1 MPGKVPVQVDGRAIL
16 LSHLDKVLWPAWSKA
31 EMIDYYARVAG
42 AMVPHL
48 RDRPASFLR
57 GPEGMTGPLFVAKNV
72 PPGSPSW
79 LREVEVVGKEG
90 PRQHL
95 VLDDTPSLIAA
106 ANMYCLEIHVPQWT
120 ASGGRDAD
128 DRPLHDRLVVDLDPG
143 EGATVTACCEVALLV
158 RAELAADGLACAAVT
173 SGVKGLHLYA
183 PLRPTPEAAV
193 VGYAKTLAERLAA
206 AHPALVVA
214 RMTKSLRRGKVFL
227 DWSQNSTSKTT
238 SAPYTLRATHTDIP
252 GVSSP
257 LTWSEVEGCAS
268 PADLAFSPESVA
280 ARVAADGDHASVLC
294 DAAAAAALP

>member
-79 LREVEVVGKEG
+79 LRVVDVIGKEG

-120 ASGGRDAD
+120 VTGGRDA
-128 DRPLHDRLVVDLDPG
+128 HDRLVIDLDPG
-143 EGATVTACCEVALLV
+143 EGATITECCRVALLI
-158 RAELAADGLACAAVT
+158 REELAADGLACVPVT

-183 PLRPTPEAAV
+183 PLRPSPEAV
-193 VGYAKTLAERLAA
+193 VVAYAKALAERLAA
-206 AHPALVVA
+206 AYPSLVVA

-238 SAPYTLRATHTDIP
+238 SAPYTLRATHTDLP
-252 GVSSP
+252 GASAP
-257 LTWSEVEGCAS
+257 LTWPEVDGCTS
-268 PADLAFSPESVA
+268 PADLAFTPESVA
-280 ARVAADGDHASVLC
+280 ARVASAGDHAAVLY
-294 DAAAAAALP
+294 DAAAAAELPDS